1 MITIKVK
8 SHEKEVIMLDNHD
21 TVEFAFSENR
31 GDKVRVSIREG
42 QLYINADDVIS
53 ITHSASNCVSVGLK

>member
-8 SHEKEVIMLDNHD
+8 RFGIEEIQLSVHD
-21 TVEFAFSENR
+21 VVEFDLSGKR

-42 QLYINADDVIS
+42 QLYINADDVIT
-53 ITHSASNCVSVGLK
+53 ITPSASNCVSVGLK